1 MAFCPFVFS
10 REAVAAPATNTC
22 KLPPGLSDVISKKYP
37 GTSLVE
43 LTDLSAEDKAF
54 FRKDHGTRCP
64 GLVTVDFYGDGKPT
78 WAVVL
83 LSNAASARTTELL
96 VARQLDHGW
105 RIQSLDIADA
115 APVPVVWRQG
125 PAKYQD

>member
-1 MAFCPFVFS
+1 MAFCPFVFR

-64 GLVTVDFYGDGKPT
+64 GLVTVDFYGDGRPT
-78 WAVVL
+78 WAVVYDVRKIIANPKTRCPIGL
-83 LSNAASARTTELL
+83 HTLCNDLKGQAEAAL
-96 VARQLDHGW
+96 
-105 RIQSLDIADA
+105 
-115 APVPVVWRQG
+115 
-125 PAKYQD
+125 AKF